1 MLDCARGAGTLL
13 AGAMGIFLGP
23 NRRHC
28 SISGASSRSLWS
40 KEGGAGAGVAVGR
53 APEGTEARGGVAGTC

>member
-28 SISGASSRSLWS
+28 SISGASLRSLWS
-40 KEGGAGAGVAVGR
+40 KGGAGAGGAVGR
-53 APEGTEARGGVAGTC
+53 APEGTEVRGGVAGTC